1 MKPSGHLGVLR
12 NFTCRAAS
20 LGGPCVP
27 EIGRMNRDTLTPK
40 SLLIVEDNRTDREL
54 LRYLLGERF
63 SSDVTIFEAAN
74 LRAAMRCLEQ
84 NEVDCVILDL
94 QLPDSAGKATFL
106 ELYQLYPDTPLI
118 VMTHNKDRA
127 LAIDMI
133 HLGAADYVIK
143 NFTDQEEL
151 FRRIVFAIEKHRVS
165 VRMTPED
172 AGAVHRLDR
181 AHANLRNAHESGQH
195 SAIRETTVETTVALA
210 DVSRRM
216 FAEMQNITTQVV
228 RMKAQNEQMG
238 RTVEHLDLELLRGRE
253 GRPSMRSQ
261 VDLLEHRLGGV
272 ERKQQEFSNREDA
285 REETTRRETIE
296 LKRDK
301 MSNRTKVL
309 LGILALIGAI
319 AGAAATYEA
328 ARSKGTPNT
337 QPSGSAK

>member
-1 MKPSGHLGVLR
+1 M
-12 NFTCRAAS
+12 
-20 LGGPCVP
+20 P
-27 EIGRMNRDTLTPK
+27 EIGRMNPSTLTVK
-40 SLLIVEDNRTDREL
+40 SLLIVEDNPTDREL

-74 LRAAMRCLEQ
+74 LRAAMRCMED

-106 ELYQLYPDTPLI
+106 ELYKLYPDTPLI

-172 AGAVHRLDR
+172 AGAVRRLDR

-216 FAEMQNITTQVV
+216 FTEMQNLTTQMVQ
-228 RMKAQNEQMG
+228 MKTQNDQMG
-238 RTVEHLDLELLRGRE
+238 KTVEHLDLELLRGRE
-253 GRPSMRSQ
+253 GRSSMRSQ
-261 VDLLEHRLGGV
+261 VDLMEHRLGGV
-272 ERKQQEFSNREDA
+272 ERRQQEIENREEARDA
-285 REETTRRETIE
+285 NNRRENIE
-296 LKRDK
+296 LSRDK
-301 MSNRTKVL
+301 MSNLTKVL

-328 ARSKGTPNT
+328 ARTKNSEKDSPPVEAPKNVLTA
-337 QPSGSAK
+337 SGSAK